1 MSYAIFDIETRINK
15 QLLADTLYR
24 GEISAEE
31 AYERHCAEL
40 REQYGSDFVSVP
52 FHVPISIAVA
62 SVGADHRLL
71 SAEALPAESEQ
82 GLVRAFWQRAEG
94 FRGCLVSF
102 NGRGFDL
109 PVLELQALRHG
120 VAMPKY
126 FAAKYGPRYRF
137 QTDAHLDLLEFLSN
151 NGAARMR
158 GGLDVLLRLCGYAG
172 KGDLRGGDVQVL
184 YEAGRVDEIHAYC
197 LRDVV
202 STYCLFLRVQVMRGL
217 LDLPRAE
224 ELAAQA
230 SEQFEGGNP

>member
-1 MSYAIFDIETRINK
+1 VSYAIFDIETRIDK

-40 REQYGSDFVSVP
+40 REQYGSDFVSIP
-52 FHVPISIAVA
+52 FHVPIAIAVA
-62 SVGADHRLL
+62 SVGADHGLL

-120 VAMPKY
+120 ISMPKY
-126 FAAKYGPRYRF
+126 FAAKYGARYRF
-137 QTDAHLDLLEFLSN
+137 QTDAHLDLQEFLTN

-172 KGDLRGGDVQVL
+172 KGDLRGGDVQRL
-184 YEAGRVDEIHAYC
+184 YEEDRLPEIDAYC
-197 LRDVV
+197 VRDVV
-202 STYCLFLRVQVMRGL
+202 STYRLFLRVQVMRGM

-224 ELAAQA
+224 ELAAV
-230 SEQFEGGNP
+230 SMDRFEGGNA